1 MKNKTKTYTLLA
13 LVLGIWGII
22 GYRIVSTINP
32 STPDMV
38 QQGFEVAFKP
48 KATIEADTF
57 SIQIVNRDPFLGTL
71 LIKKKPKKTYKKPA
85 QPKVV
90 WLPVLYH
97 GSISKQ
103 NTKTKVFIVSING
116 QQNLMKIGQT
126 IHEVKLIKGNS
137 HNVTVTYK
145 RARKT
150 IQKT

>member
-1 MKNKTKTYTLLA
+1 MKNKTKTYVLLA

-32 STPDMV
+32 VAPDVV
-38 QQGFEVAFKP
+38 QQGFEVAFNP
-48 KATIEADTF
+48 KAQIEVDTF
-57 SIQIVNRDPFLGTL
+57 SIQPVNRDPFLGTL
-71 LIKKKPKKTYKKPA
+71 LVKKKPKRTFKKPT

-103 NTKTKVFIVSING
+103 DTKTKVFIVSING

-126 IHEVKLIKGNS
+126 IHGVKLIKGNS
-137 HNVTVTYK
+137 NSVTLTYK
-145 RARKT
+145 EARKT

>member
-1 MKNKTKTYTLLA
+1 MLLA

-32 STPDMV
+32 SAPEV
-38 QQGFEVAFKP
+38 VGQGFEVAFKP
-48 KATIEADTF
+48 KTNIELDTF
-57 SIQIVNRDPFLGTL
+57 SIQTVNRDPFLGTL
-71 LIKKKPKKTYKKPA
+71 LVKKKPKRTFKKTM

-116 QQNLMKIGQT
+116 RQNLMKIGQT
-126 IHEVKLIKGNS
+126 INGVKLIKGNS
-137 HNVTVTYK
+137 NSVTLTYK

>member
-1 MKNKTKTYTLLA
+1 M
-13 LVLGIWGII
+13 
-22 GYRIVSTINP
+22 
-32 STPDMV
+32 TPDTV
-38 QQGFEVAFKP
+38 QQGFEVAFNP
-48 KATIEADTF
+48 KTNTEVDTF

-71 LIKKKPKKTYKKPA
+71 LVKKKPKKKFKKPT

-90 WLPVLYH
+90 WVPVLYH

-126 IHEVKLIKGNS
+126 IHEVKLIKGNNHS
-137 HNVTVTYK
+137 VTVTYK

>member
-1 MKNKTKTYTLLA
+1 MKNKTKTYALLA

-32 STPDMV
+32 SAPDVV
-38 QQGFEVAFKP
+38 QQVFEVSFNP
-48 KATIEADTF
+48 KTNTKVDTF
-57 SIQIVNRDPFLGTL
+57 SIQVVNRDPFLGTL
-71 LIKKKPKKTYKKPA
+71 LVKKKPNKTVKRPT

-103 NTKTKVFIVSING
+103 NTKAKVFIVSING

-126 IHEVKLIKGNS
+126 INDVKLIKGNNNS
-137 HNVTVTYK
+137 ITVTYK